1 MANNYCRNV
10 DAAILCYNLSESSSI
25 RHLDDWYDYVCKQC
39 ACENFAWAIIG
50 TKSDGSENDI
60 EVEEND
66 VKLLRNRIGTDL
78 NFLVS
83 SKTGHNVDYALEK
96 IITAVHKLRKT
107 SNPVFS
113 QSFKLERGGKSS
125 SGCC

>member
-1 MANNYCRNV
+1 MR
-10 DAAILCYNLSESSSI
+10 E
-25 RHLDDWYDYVCKQC
+25 K
-39 ACENFAWAIIG
+39 FAWAIIG

-60 EVEEND
+60 EVQRND
-66 VKLLRNRIGTDL
+66 IKLLKKRIGTDL

-96 IITAVHKLRKT
+96 IITAVHKLRTT

-113 QSFKLERGGKSS
+113 QSIKLERGGNFS